1 MVSENSHSV
10 PLHVEGKGRSAMTIE
25 ELQEALD
32 NIKGDDPISNARR
45 LQILSLIY
53 ALQNAQE

>member
-1 MVSENSHSV
+1 
-10 PLHVEGKGRSAMTIE
+10 MTIE